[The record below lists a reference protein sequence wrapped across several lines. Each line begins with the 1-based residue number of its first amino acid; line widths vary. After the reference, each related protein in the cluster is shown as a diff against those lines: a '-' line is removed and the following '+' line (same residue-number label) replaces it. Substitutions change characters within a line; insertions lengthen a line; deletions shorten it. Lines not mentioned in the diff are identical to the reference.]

1 VDVRQ
6 SRDRTMV
13 VRDRVGQLCLVAGFL
28 LFAHAQWIQFQ
39 ATGRVT
45 GLSYV
50 LLMLLVATMAIIR
63 RPAKAVAVS
72 WPSRAAATVGT
83 YGSLLLRPGG
93 VALVPDWL
101 TVTLTGVGI
110 TIVTLGLISLRRS
123 FGVVAADRGVVQGGM
138 YQVVRHPLY
147 AGYLLSHLGFVLASP
162 TGWNLA
168 IWLLTD
174 GAQIL
179 RIHYEEE
186 LLSRDPQYV
195 RYQSHV
201 RWRLL
206 PGVY

>member
-1 VDVRQ
+1 VDVRL
-6 SRDRTMV
+6 SRDRSMI
-13 VRDRVGQLCLVAGFL
+13 VRDRVGQACLVAGYL
-28 LFAHAQWIQFQ
+28 LFAHAQWTQFQ
-39 ATGRVT
+39 TTGRVT

-63 RPAKAVAVS
+63 RPARAVAIS
-72 WPSRAAATVGT
+72 WPSRVAATVGT

-110 TIVTLGLISLRRS
+110 TIAILGILSLRQS
-123 FGVVAADRGVVQGGM
+123 FGVVAANRGVVVSGM
-138 YQVVRHPLY
+138 YHVVRHPLY
-147 AGYLLSHLGFVLASP
+147 AGYLISHFAFVLASP
-162 TGWNLA
+162 TAWNVA
-168 IWLLTD
+168 VWLLTD
-174 GAQIL
+174 TAQIL

-201 RWRLL
+201 RWRLV
-206 PGVY
+206 PGIY

>member
-1 VDVRQ
+1 MMI
-6 SRDRTMV
+6 RDRA
-13 VRDRVGQLCLVAGFL
+13 GQICLVAGYL
-28 LFAHAQWIQFQ
+28 LFAHAQWTQFQ
-39 ATGRVT
+39 TTGQVT

-50 LLMLLVATMAIIR
+50 LMMLLVVTMAVIR

-72 WPSRAAATVGT
+72 WPSRVAATVGT

-93 VALVPDWL
+93 VALAPDWL
-101 TVTLTGVGI
+101 TATLTGVGI
-110 TIVTLGLISLRRS
+110 TIAILGLISLRRS
-123 FGVVAADRGVVQGGM
+123 FGVVAAHRGLVQGGM
-138 YQVVRHPLY
+138 YHVVRHPLY
-147 AGYLLSHLGFVLASP
+147 AGYLISHIGVILASP

-195 RYQSHV
+195 RYQGHV

-206 PGVY
+206 PGVF